1 MRPPGT
7 AAIGSAAVVA
17 FQAYHA
23 GRLVRACQVC
33 GCSCY
38 TEPYS
43 LVQMVPKWPLPFAP
57 VVSCC
62 MMSCADSFFHREDV
76 GANGGTIRHLGT
88 PWVLTNS
95 GVKMH

>member
-1 MRPPGT
+1 MGPPGT
-7 AAIGSAAVVA
+7 AATGSSAVVR
-17 FQAYHA
+17 FQAHRT
-23 GRLVRACQVC
+23 GRWTQACQVC
-33 GCSCY
+33 GRSCY
-38 TEPYS
+38 TEPCS

-62 MMSCADSFFHREDV
+62 TMSCSGSFFHGEDM
-76 GANGGTIRHLGT
+76 GAHGGAIRQLGT